1 MSLCQLF
8 LLFRV
13 GVESIIELQDSS
25 CQFVWEEI
33 DEKETTGFNNQ
44 RCLYVCGSD
53 VGCRAVPPPAGIG
66 TEMKIWKYMLWR
78 KDHQLS
84 SGVSWC
90 EIRCYGRRSW
100 NKTPI

>member
-1 MSLCQLF
+1 MLEVEFVKEVIMSLCQLF

-66 TEMKIWKYMLWR
+66 TGNEN
-78 KDHQLS
+78 
-84 SGVSWC
+84 SGSKC
-90 EIRCYGRRSW
+90 CG
-100 NKTPI
+100 